1 MRGKKKKKTEVA
13 INCQGGAVA
22 FMFLSSP
29 LPLRCAASPT
39 FLTVSHELGLPLLG
53 SGKWPPLVSRAE
65 RERAAAASEVL
76 AV

>member
-29 LPLRCAASPT
+29 LPLCCAASPA
-39 FLTVSHELGLPLLG
+39 FLTLSHELGLVAFVRIRQMA
-53 SGKWPPLVSRAE
+53 PPGQ
-65 RERAAAASEVL
+65 
-76 AV
+76 